1 MATQQQRE
9 AGFRAQTEV
18 CRILNEKFR
27 QSNGSYTAVETDKTT
42 DLTEHYDI
50 AVKDKDGNII
60 KKYDVKSTLKP
71 TSIGYLA
78 YTYMNI
84 CGEYADT
91 VSKELNKR
99 DVELIFVYGSD
110 FDNIYFVD
118 MNHWYD
124 FIVKQFGSEND
135 RGGRTY
141 VMSRDFKPLS
151 KDDPRKG
158 RQNLFKKH
166 NVRKIVKNVCG
177 EEVSVW
183 VADAFIHNKKC
194 TELELRQ
201 NYEGMWYFENGSRYI
216 RVSESQIQEL
226 CKQDGFILTVERDK
240 YVNNIT

>member
-9 AGFRAQTEV
+9 AGFKAQTEV
-18 CRILNEKFR
+18 CKILNEKFR
-27 QSNGSYTAVETDKTT
+27 QSNSNYTAVETDKIT

-50 AVKDKDGNII
+50 AVKDKDCNII
-60 KKYDVKSTLKP
+60 KKYDVKSTMK
-71 TSIGYLA
+71 SISNGYLA

-99 DVELIFVYGSD
+99 DIELIFVYGD
-110 FDNIYFVD
+110 KFDNIYFVN
-118 MNHWYD
+118 MNEWYK
-124 FIVKQFGSEND
+124 FIVKQFGGEND
-135 RGGRTY
+135 RCGRTY
-141 VMSRDFKPLS
+141 VMSRNFKPFS

-158 RQNLFKKH
+158 RQNLYKKH
-166 NVRKIVKNVCG
+166 NVRKISKTVCG
-177 EEVSVW
+177 EEVCVW

-216 RVSESQIQEL
+216 RVSESQIREL
-226 CKQDGFILTVERDK
+226 CKHDGFILPVERE
-240 YVNNIT
+240 